1 LDLNARPWAD
11 IDGPSLAGCAAALQL
26 LPTNIPCL
34 LRAQRLAAIGAALP
48 ARPDAPPL
56 SPSQLRAILKHPLIA
71 GEAVLAQEDPYDD
84 VYAEEVA
91 FHGGSRLVLQGL
103 TNHSAHTAR
112 VLLNA
117 IFGSPGGGL
126 PGEYARQARL
136 LTDAV
141 LSLSH
146 AACSAAGLRRGVTTT
161 QVRRRELFVPGR
173 VRLGELRAAVT
184 FTAADLADLLPDGAR
199 QLLDG
204 WITDVG
210 AHPVALEDSTDDGLI
225 LRPLLRHGT
234 GLIVVNP
241 GELASAL
248 RHHLIVMAAGHGCRE
263 ALADAFRQ
271 TAAAMTGE
279 LLTELGATPRDPVVP
294 TADPLVLRQGFN
306 GADGTIIDVG
316 TLTDD
321 LSGYDPADP
330 FGAWNIPNAGKPLQD
345 CLDPPGPPDE
355 NDDRTL
361 RLAVTD
367 DVARMRLI
375 ALEPPRR
382 PGPLL
387 TVPLNELQVMTDLD
401 ADDPLFLWR
410 FARASDR
417 FHETSLVQQWS
428 VLDTYAIYRDND
440 YSFYLSDDR
449 PPTMVS
455 VAVGSG
461 ARLRAEAQR
470 RHDRHH
476 IPGPDGRALV
486 EVRSLYGTDTAP
498 VYFPHPRHGFPA
510 LAVELP
516 ETTVW
521 VLHGTESSEAVRD
534 FLFSMLEGVAYW
546 IWQLGQ
552 AEPGL
557 PTDAAGPDRQ
567 LRITVT
573 ADDSTRWS
581 QLLTDGILAAPGGE
595 DDDADADPPAPWVTA
610 RTGSPGEISIAVQAD
625 HAQVLLSGNNLA
637 DRQLVAALARAL
649 APGTAPEQID
659 AITARIAPAGPKR
672 MIHIVGSSDILL
684 TPADVPAR
692 TVQPAV
698 TATVLDD
705 LGQWLAGQG
714 LATGPIPPGE
724 RTKILRQAVEY
735 YYTRLTETVA
745 ELSPEGLMA
754 FLVSQDEALVHDSA
768 SREQRLPAQLACFGA
783 SSLHAQDLL
792 TAERKGVE
800 AAVAS
805 RFLVEYAAAMPPAG
819 NRVINLMIYDELLA
833 VAAELISRA
842 TLSDAIHY
850 EFSQVQLSR
859 LPSGR
864 LGVSRG
870 DRYSAGTEALAM
882 TEAEARHALALEPA
896 PAVGTPHPGTSEA
909 RPATA
914 KPVRAQV
921 DEAMSA
927 EFGFTLTQA
936 IDGLAE
942 LTALSAEHGP
952 GPCTEPADQVRAR
965 LRARLGWEDDV
976 ATAFLGQVTLR
987 PRHEFLSPGADAY
1000 PWRYNR
1006 DLSYIRR
1013 PLIEV
1018 TGPAGGPLLTW
1029 GARRTWFAARYWAEV
1044 IFTGRLKASSPPM
1057 TRLMGTIR
1065 QDQNKAFEREVA
1077 TVLGQS
1083 GMPVTASAVKQVD
1096 GRRLLSGGADLSDID
1111 AIALDPAS
1119 KIIIVAEAKD
1129 FELARTPAEL
1139 ANEAEDLLTG
1149 SKSAVYKLGRR
1160 AEWVRGNLAPVLRHF
1175 GAGSDAA
1182 GWRVLPVIVTS
1193 RNLLSPRVLQVGIP
1207 VLTLADLPP
1216 WVRQARTRRRR
1227 GRRH

>member
-1 LDLNARPWAD
+1 
-11 IDGPSLAGCAAALQL
+11 L
-26 LPTNIPCL
+26 LPENIPCL

-48 ARPDAPPL
+48 ARPDAPPV
-56 SPSQLRAILKHPLIA
+56 SPSRLRAVLKHPLIA
-71 GEAVLAQEDPYDD
+71 DEDVRAQEDPYDD
-84 VYAEEVA
+84 VYVEEVA

-103 TNHSAHTAR
+103 TNHSAHTVR

-117 IFGSPGGGL
+117 IFGSAGAGL
-126 PGEYARQARL
+126 PGAYARQARL

-146 AACSAAGLRRGVTTT
+146 AACGAAGLWRGVTTT
-161 QVRRRELFVPGR
+161 EVQRRELFVPGQA
-173 VRLGELRAAVT
+173 RLGELRSAVT
-184 FTAADLADLLPDGAR
+184 FTAADLSDVLKDGAL
-199 QLLDG
+199 QLLEE
-204 WITDVG
+204 WITDAG
-210 AHPVALEDSTDDGLI
+210 THPVALGDSTDDGLI

-234 GLIVVNP
+234 DLIVVNP

-248 RHHLIVMAAGHGCRE
+248 RHHLIVMAAEHGCRE

-271 TAAAMTGE
+271 TAAAMTAE
-279 LLTELGATPRDPVVP
+279 LLTELGAIPRGPAAP
-294 TADPLVLRQGFN
+294 TADPLVLRQGFD

-316 TLTDD
+316 VLTDD
-321 LSGYDPADP
+321 LSGYDATDP
-330 FGAWNIPNAGKPLQD
+330 FGVWSIPNVGQPLQD
-345 CLDPPGPPDE
+345 CLDPPGLPDE

-367 DVARMRLI
+367 DVARIRMT

-387 TVPLNELQVMTDLD
+387 TIPLDELQVMIGLD
-401 ADDPLFLWR
+401 ADDPLFLWQ

-417 FHETSLVQQWS
+417 FHENSLVQEWS
-428 VLDTYAIYRDND
+428 VLDTYAIYRDNN

-449 PPTMVS
+449 PPTMIS
-455 VAVGSG
+455 VAAGSG
-461 ARLRAEAQR
+461 AKLRAEVQR
-470 RHDRHH
+470 RHDPHH
-476 IPGPDGRALV
+476 IPGPGGQALV

-498 VYFPHPRHGFPA
+498 ICFPHPRHGFPA
-510 LAVELP
+510 LAVELAG
-516 ETTVW
+516 TTAW
-521 VLHGTESSEAVRD
+521 VLCGTESSKPVRG

-552 AEPGL
+552 AQPGL
-557 PTDAAGPDRQ
+557 LAAAARPDEQ
-567 LRITVT
+567 LQITLS
-573 ADDSTRWS
+573 ADDSARWS
-581 QLLTDGILAAPGGE
+581 QLLAGGAPDGE
-595 DDDADADPPAPWVTA
+595 DARADGGTATAPWVTG
-610 RTGSPGEISIAVQAD
+610 RRGSPGEISIAVIAD
-625 HAQVLLSGNNLA
+625 HAGVLRSGSNLA
-637 DRQLVAALARAL
+637 DRQLVAALVCAL
-649 APGTAPEQID
+649 EPGAANGQID
-659 AITARIAPAGPKR
+659 AITAQIAPVGPKR
-672 MIHIVGSSDILL
+672 MIHIVQSSDILL
-684 TPADVPAR
+684 TPTDIPAR

-705 LGQWLAGQG
+705 LGQWLADQG
-714 LATGPIPPGE
+714 LDTGKVPPGE
-724 RTKILRQAVEY
+724 RTTVLGQAVEY

-745 ELSPEGLMA
+745 DLSPEGLMG
-754 FLVSQDEALVHDSA
+754 FLVSHDEALVHDSA
-768 SREQRLPAQLACFGA
+768 SRVQRLPSQLACFGA
-783 SSLHAQDLL
+783 TSLRAQDLL

-805 RFLVEYAAAMPPAG
+805 RFLVEYAAAVPPAG
-819 NRVINLMIYDELLA
+819 NRAIDLMIYDELLA

-850 EFSQVQLSR
+850 GFSQVQLSR

-864 LGVSRG
+864 LGVSQG

-882 TEAEARHALALEPA
+882 AEAEARHALALEPEPGA
-896 PAVGTPHPGTSEA
+896 DTPHPGTSEA
-909 RPATA
+909 SPAMAPPMRP
-914 KPVRAQV
+914 QV
-921 DEAMSA
+921 DDAMRA

-942 LTALSAEHGP
+942 LAALSAERGP
-952 GPCTEPADQVRAR
+952 GPCTEPVGPVHAR
-965 LRARLGWEDDV
+965 LRARLGWEDDIV
-976 ATAFLGQVTLR
+976 TAFLGQVTLR
-987 PRHEFLSPGADAY
+987 PRAKFLSPRGDAY

-1013 PLIEV
+1013 PVIEV
-1018 TGPAGGPLLTW
+1018 LGPGGEPLLMW

-1044 IFTGRLKASSPPM
+1044 IFTGRLKASSPAM

-1077 TVLGQS
+1077 AVLRQS
-1083 GMPVTASAVKQVD
+1083 GMPVTASAVKQVN
-1096 GRRLLSGGADLSDID
+1096 GRRLLTDGADLGDID
-1111 AIALDPAS
+1111 AVAIDPAS

-1149 SKSAVYKLGRR
+1149 DKSAVYKLGRR
-1160 AEWVRGNLAPVLRHF
+1160 AEWVRRNLSPVLRHF
-1175 GAGSDAA
+1175 GAGSDTA

-1193 RNLLSPRVLQVGIP
+1193 RNLLSPRVLQAGIP
-1207 VLTLADLPP
+1207 VLTIADLSP
-1216 WVRQARTRRRR
+1216 WVRRERTRQARRRR
-1227 GRRH
+1227 H